1 MKFKHLNLVVLG
13 LLMSFSLLAQVP
25 TKNAEGL
32 DLNLDTNGCMLQGYD
47 CVAMF
52 TKPTETIKGSAT
64 FESTYQGAKYWFES
78 AANKALFDAQPAKY
92 APLYGGFC
100 AVAITEGNLRPVQIW
115 THQITKGY
123 LVVNHNAKA
132 KKLWERR
139 EEKRFKHAQKN
150 WPTVTKK
157 EAKYDIIHAGET
169 QESLA
174 KTSYEGPIK

>member
-1 MKFKHLNLVVLG
+1 MNFKSISLLAIG
-13 LLMSFSLLAQVP
+13 LLMSLSVMAQMP
-25 TKNAEGL
+25 TKAADGYL
-32 DLNLDTNGCMLQGYD
+32 LNLDQNGCMLQGYD

-52 TKPTETIKGSAT
+52 TKEKETIKGNAAY
-64 FESTYQGAKYWFES
+64 ESTYQGAKYWFES
-78 AANKALFDAQPAKY
+78 AANKALFDKEPAKY

-100 AVAITEGNLRPVQIW
+100 AVAVTEGNLRPIQVW
-115 THQITKGY
+115 THHITKGH

-139 EEKRFKHAQKN
+139 EGKRFRTAQKN

-174 KTSYEGPIK
+174 KTSFESPK

>member
-1 MKFKHLNLVVLG
+1 MKMKSISVVAIG
-13 LLMSFSLLAQVP
+13 LFMSLSVMAQVP
-25 TKNAEGL
+25 TKAAEGNV
-32 DLNLDTNGCMLQGYD
+32 LNLDNNGCMLQGYD

-52 TKPTETIKGSAT
+52 TKPKETIKGKLD
-64 FESTYQGAKYWFES
+64 FESTFQGAKYWFES
-78 AANKALFDAQPAKY
+78 AANKALFDKEPAKY

-100 AVAITEGNLRPVQIW
+100 AVAVTEGNLRPIQVW
-115 THQITKGY
+115 THHITKGH

-139 EEKRFKHAQKN
+139 EGKRFRTAQKN

-157 EAKYDIIHAGET
+157 NAKYDIIHAGET

-174 KTSYEGPIK
+174 KTSFDGPK

>member
-1 MKFKHLNLVVLG
+1 MNFKSISFLAMG
-13 LLMSFSLLAQVP
+13 LMMSLSVMAQVP
-25 TKNAEGL
+25 TKAADGFL
-32 DLNLDTNGCMLQGYD
+32 LNLDSNGCMLQGYD

-52 TKPTETIKGSAT
+52 TKPKETIKGKLD
-64 FESTYQGAKYWFES
+64 FESTFQGAKYWFES
-78 AANKALFDAQPAKY
+78 AANKALFDKEPAKY

-100 AVAITEGNLRPVQIW
+100 AVAVTEGNLRPIQVW
-115 THQITKGY
+115 THHITKGH

-139 EEKRFKHAQKN
+139 EGKRFRTAEKN

-174 KTSYEGPIK
+174 KTSFDGPK